1 MELSTGTGMMDR
13 LAGFCIDEL
22 IDCWLFFSFF
32 GKKKK
37 VLTAVFTV
45 VGVGEAAA
53 EGDGKQG
60 VGQGGA
66 HQAITSARPSTLT
79 LDPTSFHP
87 LS

>member
-1 MELSTGTGMMDR
+1 MMDR

-22 IDCWLFFSFF
+22 IDCWLFFSFS

-37 VLTAVFTV
+37 VWIAVFTV
-45 VGVGEAAA
+45 VGMGEAVA
-53 EGDGKQG
+53 GDGKQG
-60 VGQGGA
+60 LGQGGA

>member
-1 MELSTGTGMMDR
+1 MMDR

-22 IDCWLFFSFF
+22 IDCWLFFSFS
-32 GKKKK
+32 KKKK
-37 VLTAVFTV
+37 EEVLTAVFTV

-60 VGQGGA
+60 LGQGGV
-66 HQAITSARPSTLT
+66 HQAITSARTSTLT
-79 LDPTSFHP
+79 LDHTSFHP